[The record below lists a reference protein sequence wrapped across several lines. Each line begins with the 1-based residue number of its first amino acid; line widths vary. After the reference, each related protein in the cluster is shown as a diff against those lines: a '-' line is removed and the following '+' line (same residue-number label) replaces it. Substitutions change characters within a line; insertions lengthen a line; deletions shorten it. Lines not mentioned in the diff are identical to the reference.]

1 MAPPRAGSWPE
12 PDESADNDDE
22 AALWAEV
29 VASALDT
36 TPARSAAQLALA
48 GEEIA
53 PPSAAPHAAHT
64 DAPAADLD
72 KLADS
77 VYTIIRRRLEIER
90 ERDWA

>member
-1 MAPPRAGSWPE
+1 
-12 PDESADNDDE
+12 
-22 AALWAEV
+22 V

-36 TPARSAAQLALA
+36 PPARSAAQLALA
-48 GEEIA
+48 GEEVA
-53 PPSAAPHAAHT
+53 PPVAPPHQAHA
-64 DAPAADLD
+64 DQPAGDLD